1 MKARSFLAARGMT
14 ALSNPAAPKSL
25 STAFQRWELD
35 SFDQPANEPV
45 VATLPSAAMLERI
58 HEQAQQEGFDVGYRE
73 GNAKAAAEA
82 ARLQQV
88 LAALT
93 DESQQFDQHLANE
106 LLALALVIS
115 KQVLR
120 QALEL
125 HPELILAVIH
135 EVLGQ
140 TPHTQRRAQLFL
152 HPEDAALVRNHIG
165 DQLTRSGWDVIE
177 DGAILRGGCRLRSS
191 ECDIDATLEG
201 RWKRVAA
208 AIGSEHAWIA

>member
-1 MKARSFLAARGMT
+1 M
-14 ALSNPAAPKSL
+14 SNPAAPKSQG
-25 STAFQRWELD
+25 TAYERWELD
-35 SFDQPANEPV
+35 SFDQPANDPA
-45 VATLPSAAMLERI
+45 VATLPSAAMLEHI
-58 HEQAQQEGFDVGYRE
+58 HEQAQQEGFAVGYRE
-73 GNAKAAAEA
+73 GSTKAAAES

-93 DESQQFDQHLANE
+93 DESQQFDQYLANE
-106 LLALALVIS
+106 LLALSLTIS

-125 HPELILAVIH
+125 HPELILSVIN

-140 TPHTQRRAQLFL
+140 NPQAQRRAQLFL
-152 HPEDAALVRNHIG
+152 HPEDAELVRNHIG
-165 DQLTRSGWDVIE
+165 EQLTRSGWDVIE
-177 DGAILRGGCRLRSS
+177 DGAILRGGCRLKSS
-191 ECDIDATLEG
+191 ECDIDATLES